1 MTPSIT
7 LWEAYLIE
15 SLRSKGMDNRTLLRF
30 IEKSDIEALNDFDN
44 SFDHTELIVTN
55 NSTAIKLAIESNYKV
70 KFISINGIKN
80 LMGMKFGLKEG
91 KNFQM
96 TETKF
101 HDVSLSNE
109 QMKILH
115 TMISP
120 LWLMVNVRSELSN
133 NVVDI
138 VHSSEAIVNS

>member
-1 MTPSIT
+1 MIPSIT

-15 SLRSKGMDNRTLLRF
+15 SLRSKGMDNKSLPRF
-30 IEKSDIEALNDFDN
+30 IEKSDIKALNDFDHT
-44 SFDHTELIVTN
+44 FDHTELIVTN
-55 NSTAIKLAIESNYKV
+55 NSTSIKLAIEANYKV

-91 KNFQM
+91 KDFQM
-96 TETKF
+96 TETNF

-133 NVVDI
+133 NIVDI
-138 VHSSEAIVNS
+138 VHSAEAIVNS